1 MRHKLTTKNTK
12 RCQSGILKTLD
23 ACYCLISIQC
33 VASKSN
39 MQVKTISYQ
48 RVKNLG
54 NYESER
60 MEMTIELDDDDS
72 VEIAIAA
79 LKDTVKKALNITDV
93 EDLPVF

>member
-1 MRHKLTTKNTK
+1 
-12 RCQSGILKTLD
+12 
-23 ACYCLISIQC
+23 
-33 VASKSN
+33 
-39 MQVKTISYQ
+39 MQVRTITYQ

-60 MEMTIELDDDDS
+60 MEMTIELDDDEN

>member
-1 MRHKLTTKNTK
+1 MN
-12 RCQSGILKTLD
+12 I
-23 ACYCLISIQC
+23 
-33 VASKSN
+33 
-39 MQVKTISYQ
+39 KTISYQ

-60 MEMTIELDDDDS
+60 MEMTIELDNDEN